1 MIIKPIYILLPSSVS
16 ITIKINDNKGFTM
29 SQLKN
34 EITEQVKTS
43 MKARELEKVKVLRN
57 VQSVIKQIEIDRKI
71 ELDDAGVLEI
81 LQKQLKQRQES
92 LTVFKDNG
100 RDDLAQKE
108 QFEIDIIN
116 EFMPQQI
123 TEEDLNVLVSEE
135 IASQGAASMQ
145 DMGKVMGALKAK
157 TAGRADPA
165 LISQLVKKAL
175 MN

>member
-1 MIIKPIYILLPSSVS
+1 
-16 ITIKINDNKGFTM
+16 M
-29 SQLKN
+29 SALKDR
-34 EITEQVKTS
+34 ITEQVKTS

-92 LTVFKDNG
+92 LTVFQDNG
-100 RDDLAQKE
+100 REDLAQKE

-116 EFMPQQI
+116 EFMPQQMDEAELADFI
-123 TEEDLNVLVSEE
+123 NQE
-135 IASQGAASMQ
+135 IAAQGASSMQ
-145 DMGKVMGALKAK
+145 DMGKVMGALKTK

-165 LISQLVKKAL
+165 VMSQLVKKAL
-175 MN
+175 MG

>member
-1 MIIKPIYILLPSSVS
+1 
-16 ITIKINDNKGFTM
+16 M
-29 SQLKN
+29 SALKDR
-34 EITEQVKTS
+34 ITEQVKTS

-92 LTVFKDNG
+92 LNVFQDNG
-100 RDDLAQKE
+100 REDLAQKE

-116 EFMPQQI
+116 EFMPQQMTDAELAALI
-123 TEEDLNVLVSEE
+123 NEE
-135 IASQGAASMQ
+135 IAAQGASSMQ
-145 DMGKVMGALKAK
+145 DMGKVMGALKTK

-165 LISQLVKKAL
+165 VMSQLVKKAL
-175 MN
+175 MG

>member
-1 MIIKPIYILLPSSVS
+1 
-16 ITIKINDNKGFTM
+16 M
-29 SQLKN
+29 SALKDR
-34 EITEQVKTS
+34 ITERVKTS

-92 LTVFKDNG
+92 LTVFQDNG
-100 RDDLAQKE
+100 REDLAQKE

-116 EFMPQQI
+116 EFMPQQMD
-123 TEEDLNVLVSEE
+123 EAELADLINQE
-135 IASQGAASMQ
+135 IAAQGASSMQ
-145 DMGKVMGALKAK
+145 DMGKVMGALKTK

-165 LISQLVKKAL
+165 VMSQLVKKAL
-175 MN
+175 MG

>member
-1 MIIKPIYILLPSSVS
+1 
-16 ITIKINDNKGFTM
+16 M
-29 SQLKN
+29 SALKDR
-34 EITEQVKTS
+34 ITEQVKTS

-92 LTVFKDNG
+92 LTVFQDNG
-100 RDDLAQKE
+100 REDLAQKE

-116 EFMPQQI
+116 EFMPQQMD
-123 TEEDLNVLVSEE
+123 EAELADLINQE
-135 IASQGAASMQ
+135 IAAQGASSMQ
-145 DMGKVMGALKAK
+145 DMGKVMGALKTK

-165 LISQLVKKAL
+165 VMSQLVKKAL
-175 MN
+175 IG

>member
-1 MIIKPIYILLPSSVS
+1 
-16 ITIKINDNKGFTM
+16 M
-29 SQLKN
+29 SALKDR
-34 EITEQVKTS
+34 ITEQVKTS

-92 LTVFKDNG
+92 LTVFQDNG
-100 RDDLAQKE
+100 REDLAQKE

-116 EFMPQQI
+116 EFMPQQMD
-123 TEEDLNVLVSEE
+123 EAELADLINQE
-135 IASQGAASMQ
+135 IAAQGASSMQ
-145 DMGKVMGALKAK
+145 DMGKVMGALKTK

-165 LISQLVKKAL
+165 VMSQLVKKVL
-175 MN
+175 IG

>member
-1 MIIKPIYILLPSSVS
+1 
-16 ITIKINDNKGFTM
+16 M
-29 SQLKN
+29 SALKDT
-34 EITEQVKTS
+34 ITEQVKTS

-100 RDDLAQKE
+100 REDLAQKE

-116 EFMPQQI
+116 EFMPQQMS
-123 TEEDLNVLVSEE
+123 EDELAELVAQE
-135 IASQGAASMQ
+135 ISAQGASSMQ
-145 DMGKVMGALKAK
+145 DMGKVMGALKSK

-165 LISQLVKKAL
+165 TISQLVKKAL
-175 MN
+175 IG

>member
-1 MIIKPIYILLPSSVS
+1 
-16 ITIKINDNKGFTM
+16 M
-29 SQLKN
+29 SALKDT
-34 EITEQVKTS
+34 ITEQVKTS

-57 VQSVIKQIEIDRKI
+57 IQSVIKQIEIDRQT

-92 LTVFKDNG
+92 LTVFQDNG

-116 EFMPQQI
+116 EFMPQQM
-123 TEEDLNVLVSEE
+123 SEE
-135 IASQGAASMQ
+135 ELAALINNEISTQGATSMQ
-145 DMGKVMGALKAK
+145 DMGKVMGALKSK

-165 LISQLVKKAL
+165 IMSQLVKKAL
-175 MN
+175 AGQ

>member
-1 MIIKPIYILLPSSVS
+1 
-16 ITIKINDNKGFTM
+16 M
-29 SQLKN
+29 SALKDR
-34 EITEQVKTS
+34 ITEQVKTS

-92 LTVFKDNG
+92 LTVFQDNG
-100 RDDLAQKE
+100 REDLAQKE

-116 EFMPQQI
+116 EFMPQQMDEAELANLI
-123 TEEDLNVLVSEE
+123 NQE
-135 IASQGAASMQ
+135 IAAQGASSMQ
-145 DMGKVMGALKAK
+145 DMGKVMGALKTK

-165 LISQLVKKAL
+165 VMSQLVKKAL
-175 MN
+175 MG